1 MNIAKD
7 RVVAL
12 TYELTVDGE
21 IIQTVDNTNPMT
33 FIFGHGYLLPKFEE
47 SISNM
52 LAGDNFSFSITSDEA
67 YGERRDDYV
76 VELPKTAFM
85 VEGEFD
91 NEFIFP
97 GNVVPM
103 VDAEGNHLEGT
114 VIKVDDENVSMDFNH
129 PLAGK
134 GLSFK
139 GEIVDVRE
147 ATAEEMEHGHVH
159 SHSHSHSSCGCGDDD
174 DCGGGACGVDDNA
187 GSCGCGCGCN

>member
-1 MNIAKD
+1 MNITKD
-7 RVVAL
+7 RVVSL

-21 IIQTVDNTNPMT
+21 VIQTVDNTNPMT
-33 FIFGHGYLLPKFEE
+33 FMFGRGYLLPKFEE

-52 LAGDNFSFSITSDEA
+52 LAGDSFSFSLTSNEA

-114 VIKVDDENVSMDFNH
+114 VVKVDDENVSMDFNH

-139 GEIVDVRE
+139 GEIVEVRE

-159 SHSHSHSSCGCGDDD
+159 AHSHSSCGCGDD